1 MSENIELRRIIPSL
15 LLKGGGLVKTTNFK
29 KPVYIG
35 DPVNAVKIFNE
46 KEVDELIILGID
58 CTPLNQQPDYSFIQ
72 EIVGEAFMPICYGGG
87 IKNIKEIN
95 MILYSGVEKVAI
107 NTTSFY
113 HPEIISE
120 AAKIFGSQ
128 AIVASIDIGINWK
141 GKKSVFIESGRKNT
155 KYDPVEYAKKMQD
168 LGAGELLI
176 NCIYKDGT
184 MTGYDI
190 ELIKTISNAVSIPV
204 IALGGAKDIK
214 DLRSVIL
221 YADVS
226 AASAGSMF
234 VYTGIH
240 KAVLIN
246 YSNKI

>member
-1 MSENIELRRIIPSL
+1 MSENNCIRRIIPTL
-15 LLKGGGLVKTTNFK
+15 LIKGGGLVKTIKFN

-87 IKNIKEIN
+87 IKNIEEIN
-95 MILYSGVEKVAI
+95 KILYSGAEKVAI
-107 NTTSFY
+107 NTTSFN

-155 KYDPVEYAKKMQD
+155 KYNPIDYAKKMQD

-184 MTGYDI
+184 MSGYDI

-204 IALGGAKDIK
+204 IALGGAKNNE
-214 DLRSVIL
+214 DLKSAFL
-221 YADVS
+221 DAGAS

-234 VYTGIH
+234 VFTGIH